1 MIFAIHAMI
10 NDAVPVSLGR
20 SQREGFPAMR
30 RFTLGSATSR
40 KIVVIELNGAS
51 MSVVQMMEDGS
62 SKRQQK
68 ELRSEDEA
76 RSASERLAHE
86 LISRGYV
93 EQGVGGSRPA
103 RPNGSSKPVAKARAV
118 EEVNSYDILEDIEP
132 PVAVAAPVLTRL
144 ATAPPAEPAPKKKPA
159 GKKKKKKKK
168 ADGGDGLDKRVLA
181 GIGAAAFVFFA
192 FIGYIVYDIAL
203 KPPSIVGTW
212 RGSLLE
218 FETGGPIIHTRY
230 DLILDEK
237 KRASLTIQEKYT
249 ETGTYTFKNNRL
261 KLALKNDDGV
271 SSDREY
277 KVSMNNTTLEL
288 LDPQTGKVEA
298 ELIRTRE
305 APTVGG
311 KAEPELPTPELAGDA
326 GKVDKA
332 ADLRLAAVE
341 FSPKDNAFKLRHP
354 KGWEADT
361 GSRPDNTYSWA
372 KFTQDSATIQV
383 YADVVGSL
391 ISGSDVSRDYP
402 EGSEFAPVHRA
413 HEHYKKAASEE
424 FSDYKEST
432 PGVFKDSGMVEG
444 RISTFSASSGGL
456 FGSKLRGY
464 HVTLLS
470 RDRRVTILC
479 HCPEKEF
486 PKYKATFQAVC
497 RSFTR

>member
-1 MIFAIHAMI
+1 
-10 NDAVPVSLGR
+10 
-20 SQREGFPAMR
+20 MR

-40 KIVVIELNGAS
+40 KIVVIELNGAR
-51 MSVVQMMEDGS
+51 MSVVKMMEDGS
-62 SKRQQK
+62 STRQQK
-68 ELRSEDEA
+68 ELKSEDEA
-76 RSASERLAHE
+76 RSASDKVAHE

-93 EQGVGGSRPA
+93 EQGADGSRPTKT
-103 RPNGSSKPVAKARAV
+103 NGTSKPVAKPREV
-118 EEVNSYDILEDIEP
+118 EVEDSNPYDLLEDVEP

-144 ATAPPAEPAPKKKPA
+144 ATAPPAEPASAPKKKA
-159 GKKKKKKKK
+159 GGKKKKKKK
-168 ADGGDGLDKRVLA
+168 ADSGDGLDKRVLA
-181 GIGAAAFVFFA
+181 GIGAAAFIFFG
-192 FIGYIVYDIAL
+192 FIGYMVYDIAF

-230 DLILDEK
+230 DLVLDEK

-249 ETGTYTFKNNRL
+249 ETGTYTYKNKRL

-271 SSDREY
+271 SSDRDY
-277 KVSMNNTTLEL
+277 KVALNNTTMEL
-288 LDPQTGKVEA
+288 LNPESGKVEA

-311 KAEPELPTPELAGDA
+311 KAEPELPTPEVAGDP

-332 ADLRLAAVE
+332 ADLKVASVE

-354 KGWEADT
+354 KGWEVET
-361 GSRPDNTYSWA
+361 SSRPDNTYSSA
-372 KFTQDSATIQV
+372 IFTKDSAKIEV
-383 YADVVGSL
+383 YADVAGSL
-391 ISGSDVSRDYP
+391 MSGSDVGGDYP
-402 EGSEFAPVHRA
+402 EGSEMAPVHRA
-413 HEHYKKAASEE
+413 HEQYKRTASDE
-424 FSDYKEST
+424 FSDYNESK
-432 PGVFKDSGMVEG
+432 PGVFKGSDLGEG
-444 RISTFSASSGGL
+444 RISTFTASSGVL

-470 RDRRVTILC
+470 RDRRVSILC

-497 RSFTR
+497 RSFGR